1 MRRLGMRDVQK
12 LGFPTLD
19 EIGIIA
25 VHESY
30 QFLIKTYV
38 ENDKSFID
46 IEEFDSSIPQILSN
60 SPATTFKRKIQ
71 SQVEIEANQDYELFS
86 KYCATSDDNTLNV
99 TNAEIPHLQRRNSC
113 KAKIQNYDE
122 PIETTKSGKMSR
134 SNSLGKYCCHK
145 YFCLILN
152 LSSSF

>member
-1 MRRLGMRDVQK
+1 MRRLGIRDVQK

-30 QFLIKTYV
+30 QFLSKTYV

-60 SPATTFKRKIQ
+60 SAATTFKRKIQ

-99 TNAEIPHLQRRNSC
+99 TKVVNSREVREVVEGTTCISDKKLSEIC
-113 KAKIQNYDE
+113 
-122 PIETTKSGKMSR
+122 
-134 SNSLGKYCCHK
+134 
-145 YFCLILN
+145 
-152 LSSSF
+152 

>member
-1 MRRLGMRDVQK
+1 MRRLGIRDVQK

-30 QFLIKTYV
+30 QFLSKTYV

-46 IEEFDSSIPQILSN
+46 IEEFDSSFPQILSN

-99 TNAEIPHLQRRNSC
+99 TNAEIPHFQRRNSC

-122 PIETTKSGKMSR
+122 PIETTKSEKMSR
-134 SNSLGKYCCHK
+134 SNSLGNYCHK
-145 YFCLILN
+145 
-152 LSSSF
+152 